1 MLISIMPL
9 CSVDAAGNDSM
20 KMDSVEISLIT
31 CTPHEEIYSLY
42 GHTAL
47 RYRNLRNGDDF
58 VFNYGVFNFNA
69 PHFVARFVLGKTDYE
84 LGIAP
89 LAPFCRYYK
98 DWGSKVT
105 EQVLNLTDDEKARVV
120 LALMINARPE
130 NKTYRYNFFYD
141 NCSTRPRDI
150 IANNVSGVI
159 VYAPHEGEAP
169 TYREMLHELTGHHP
183 WATMGND
190 LLLGLKADL
199 STTTREQQFLP
210 MNLMADFSK
219 AQIYTNGS
227 YRPLVKEERILVE
240 PGIQTVEE
248 DFPLSPTL
256 CFLLL
261 AAIAVTIAIVEY
273 KRHRC
278 LVWFD
283 TLLMLLTGI
292 AGCLLFVMLFSEHPT
307 TSTNLQILLLNPISL
322 AFIPSVL
329 LHKRTIYWK
338 ILLTCLILFFAGW
351 FIQDYAEGME
361 ILACCLLTRFISH
374 KRNDE

>member
-1 MLISIMPL
+1 M
-9 CSVDAAGNDSM
+9 V
-20 KMDSVEISLIT
+20 
-31 CTPHEEIYSLY
+31 
-42 GHTAL
+42 
-47 RYRNLRNGDDF
+47 
-58 VFNYGVFNFNA
+58 
-69 PHFVARFVLGKTDYE
+69 
-84 LGIAP
+84 
-89 LAPFCRYYK
+89 
-98 DWGSKVT
+98 
-105 EQVLNLTDDEKARVV
+105 
-120 LALMINARPE
+120 
-130 NKTYRYNFFYD
+130 
-141 NCSTRPRDI
+141 
-150 IANNVSGVI
+150 
-159 VYAPHEGEAP
+159 
-169 TYREMLHELTGHHP
+169 
-183 WATMGND
+183 
-190 LLLGLKADL
+190 
-199 STTTREQQFLP
+199 
-210 MNLMADFSK
+210 DFSK

-240 PGIQTVEE
+240 PGIQKVEE

-261 AAIAVTIAIVEY
+261 AAIAVAIAIVEY

-283 TLLMLLTGI
+283 ALLMLLTGI

-361 ILACCLLTRFISH
+361 IMACCLLTRFLSH